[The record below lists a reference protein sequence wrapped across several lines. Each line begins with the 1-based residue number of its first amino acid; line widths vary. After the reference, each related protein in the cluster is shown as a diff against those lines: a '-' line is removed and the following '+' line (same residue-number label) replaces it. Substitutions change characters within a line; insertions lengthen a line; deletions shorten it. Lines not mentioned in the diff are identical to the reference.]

1 MHSGFERHQ
10 CSCTAGGEASTAET
24 YRVVEIASIAV
35 MKPTFILLRSVKASL
50 ESQRACP
57 RVTDSTL
64 NFTVR
69 RAHEAVNRDAVLR
82 TWGEGGC

>member
-1 MHSGFERHQ
+1 MRFD
-10 CSCTAGGEASTAET
+10 ANAASH
-24 YRVVEIASIAV
+24 R
-35 MKPTFILLRSVKASL
+35 
-50 ESQRACP
+50 
-57 RVTDSTL
+57 DSTL